1 MQKNITI
8 AISCFNTSKTVSE
21 LLRRVKEVAV
31 RNPSHQFELVLVD
44 DGSADNSFE
53 VACAGLEQMGL
64 PSIAIRFSRNFGQ
77 MAAIL
82 AGLQEASG
90 DAVVILSSDL
100 QDPPELINEFI
111 SYWEQGF
118 DMVGGDRE
126 KRSDGPIRDIGGFLW
141 YRLFLKN
148 TIPGFPRGGA
158 DYALISRDISNELLA
173 NHGSIRY
180 LQAEIVRHAKNR
192 QYVKYVRQPGV
203 IGRRSGWNVGLLI
216 RHIMD
221 ISTVYIDIRNGYIWS
236 HAVVVFTN
244 VALLLYC
251 ILTDAHWP
259 LFYGVSAISIM
270 VLMAFNGLLHTLL
283 AQRIVKSLNIPVC
296 PVIETR
302 KEFNVL

>member
-1 MQKNITI
+1 MQKTITI
-8 AISCFNTSKTVSE
+8 AISCFNTSKTISE

-31 RNPSHQFELVLVD
+31 RNPSHRFELVLVD
-44 DGSADNSFE
+44 DGSADDSFE
-53 VACAGLEQMGL
+53 VACAGLQQTGL
-64 PSIAIRFSRNFGQ
+64 PSIAIRFSKNFGQ

-82 AGLQEASG
+82 IGLKEASG

-100 QDPPELINEFI
+100 QDPPELINDFI
-111 SYWEQGF
+111 SHWEHGF

-126 KRSDGPIRDIGGFLW
+126 KRSDGPVRDIGGFLW

-158 DYALISRDISNELLA
+158 DYALISREISDGLLA

-203 IGRRSGWNVGLLI
+203 VGRRSGWNVGLLI

-221 ISTVYIDIRNGYIWS
+221 GYIWS
-236 HAVVVFTN
+236 HAVVILAN

-251 ILTDAHWP
+251 IWTNTLWQM
-259 LFYGVSAISIM
+259 FYGVSAISIM
-270 VLMAFNGLLHTLL
+270 VLIAFNGLLHSLL
-283 AQRIVKSLNIPVC
+283 AQRIVKSLNIPVS
-296 PVIETR
+296 PMIETR
-302 KEFNVL
+302 KEFNVR